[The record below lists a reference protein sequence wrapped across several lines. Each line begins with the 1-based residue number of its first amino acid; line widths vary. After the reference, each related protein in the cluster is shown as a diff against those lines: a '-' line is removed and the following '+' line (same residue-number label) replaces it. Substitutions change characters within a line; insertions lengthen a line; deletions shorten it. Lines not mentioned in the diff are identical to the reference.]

1 MQTLDAI
8 KTRRSIRKY
17 KAEQITD
24 EQLDAILE
32 AGTYAATGMGKQ
44 SPVIVVVQKPELIA
58 KLSKMNAAVMGTTSD
73 PFYGAPTVL
82 IVLADPERGTYVED
96 GSLVMGNLMLAAHA
110 LDIGSCWIHR
120 ARQEFES
127 AEGKALM
134 KAAESRAAQKAEEIQ
149 RNAEKEADT
158 LRKTAE
164 QRLEEA
170 AEFIVGRV
178 VSH

>member
-1 MQTLDAI
+1 MRPVYKAAAFAIKTKKNRRIFTMNNEVLNAI

-110 LDIGSCWIHR
+110 VGVDSCWIHR
-120 ARQEFES
+120 ARKF
-127 AEGKALM
+127 A
-134 KAAESRAAQKAEEIQ
+134 SR
-149 RNAEKEADT
+149 
-158 LRKTAE
+158 RKSPLKVGTFRKLCWHRPLHP
-164 QRLEEA
+164 RLS
-170 AEFIVGRV
+170 RL
-178 VSH
+178 

>member
-1 MQTLDAI
+1 MNNEVLNAI

-73 PFYGAPTVL
+73 PFYGAPVVL
-82 IVLADPERGTYVED
+82 IVLADKARPTYIYD
-96 GSLVMGNLMLAAHA
+96 GSLVMGNLMLEAEAQG
-110 LDIGSCWIHR
+110 IGSCWIHR
-120 ARQEFES
+120 AKEEFETPWGKELLQS
-127 AEGKALM
+127 LGITEEYEGIGHCILGYADGEAS
-134 KAAESRAAQKAEEIQ
+134 KAAARKA
-149 RNAEKEADT
+149 N
-158 LRKTAE
+158 
-164 QRLEEA
+164 
-170 AEFIVGRV
+170 RV
-178 VSH
+178 YQI